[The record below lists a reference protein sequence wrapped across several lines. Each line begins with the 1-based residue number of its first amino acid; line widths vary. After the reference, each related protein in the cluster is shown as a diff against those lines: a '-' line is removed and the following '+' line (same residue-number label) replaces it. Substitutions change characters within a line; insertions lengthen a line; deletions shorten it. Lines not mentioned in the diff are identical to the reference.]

1 MSELNA
7 IAAIAERDLMKF
19 LRDRPRLIGT
29 FVLPIGLMGLLGGTL
44 QANLGRAAGFN
55 FVGFTFTGVLGM
67 TIFQSAAS
75 GMAWLAEDRFNDFA
89 QEIFVSPVSRYSIV
103 FGKIV
108 GESLVAIA
116 QAAPLIAF
124 AIILRV
130 SLSAEQVALLIPVAV
145 ISCLLGGSFGLVTMA
160 MFSDQR
166 SANQIFQFLILPQ
179 FFLAGVFNPISV
191 LPWYLEVLSRISP
204 LRYVVDLIR
213 GVAYAGHPEFGKVV
227 LLSPGVNLLVIA
239 VMFFVFIVLGTALFV
254 RHETNR

>member
-1 MSELNA
+1 MNELNA

-29 FVLPIGLMGLLGGTL
+29 FVLPFGLMGLLGGTL

-55 FVGFTFTGVLGM
+55 FIGFTFTGVLGM

-124 AIILRV
+124 ALILRV
-130 SLSAEQVALLIPVAV
+130 ALTPEQVALLIPVAV
-145 ISCLLGGSFGLVTMA
+145 IGCLLGGSFGLVTMA

-179 FFLAGVFNPISV
+179 FFLAGVFNPIGV
-191 LPWYLEVLSRISP
+191 LPWYLEVASRISP

-213 GVAYAGHPEFGKVV
+213 GVAYAGHPEYNKVV
-227 LLSPGVNLLVIA
+227 LLSPGIDLAVI
-239 VMFFVFIVLGTALFV
+239 VIMFGVFIVAGTALFV

>member
-1 MSELNA
+1 MSELNG

-29 FVLPIGLMGLLGGTL
+29 FVLPFGLMALLGGTL

-116 QAAPLIAF
+116 QAAPLVLF
-124 AIILRV
+124 ALVLRV
-130 SLSAEQVALLIPVAV
+130 SLTPEQVALMIPVAV
-145 ISCLLGGSFGLVTMA
+145 VSCLLGGSFGLVTMA

-179 FFLAGVFNPISV
+179 FFLAGVFNPIGV
-191 LPWYLEVLSRISP
+191 LPWYLEILSRISP

-213 GVAYAGHPEFGKVV
+213 GVVYWGRPEYHKVV
-227 LLSPGVNLLVIA
+227 LLAPEINLLVITG
-239 VMFFVFIVLGTALFV
+239 MFAVFIVIGTALFV
-254 RHETNR
+254 RHETSR